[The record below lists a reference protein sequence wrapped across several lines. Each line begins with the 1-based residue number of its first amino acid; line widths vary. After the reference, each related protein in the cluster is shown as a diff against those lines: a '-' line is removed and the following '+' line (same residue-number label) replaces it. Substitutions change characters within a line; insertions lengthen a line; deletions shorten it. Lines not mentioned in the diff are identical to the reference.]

1 MSKLYPKSFS
11 TVSERTRQYEWAV
24 NGLATVNEVHSCRNL
39 WNGNHWFNGG
49 IMLIL
54 LVGLIITQYTGL
66 ILFLN
71 ALSFSY
77 FFYRFIVT
85 LIGMGGDPDAGEMV
99 EYSDDLPTYC
109 ILLPMRNEPLTV
121 VSHLIENINN
131 LNYPKDKL
139 DVIMLVDQDD
149 DYLGDILEMPKPKH
163 FRIVSSAATFPFTK
177 PKVCNLGLADTDAEY
192 VTVYDVED
200 NPEPNQLLKVLY
212 KFNENNAD
220 CVQCRLHYNNEK
232 PNLQAKFFNLEYLTW
247 FTMTITGLHKVQ
259 GDRAVIPLGGTSQHL
274 RTETLKELG
283 GWDAY
288 NVTEDCDLGIRL
300 ARTGKSTVIS
310 DSVTDEIAI
319 EGLSDFV
326 KQRTRWQMGFMVT
339 YITHCRD
346 IFNLYRELGIW
357 RFFHFIMFVL
367 GNVLNKTYKQK

>member
-1 MSKLYPKSFS
+1 
-11 TVSERTRQYEWAV
+11 
-24 NGLATVNEVHSCRNL
+24 
-39 WNGNHWFNGG
+39 
-49 IMLIL
+49 
-54 LVGLIITQYTGL
+54 
-66 ILFLN
+66 
-71 ALSFSY
+71 
-77 FFYRFIVT
+77 
-85 LIGMGGDPDAGEMV
+85 
-99 EYSDDLPTYC
+99 
-109 ILLPMRNEPLTV
+109 
-121 VSHLIENINN
+121 
-131 LNYPKDKL
+131 
-139 DVIMLVDQDD
+139 
-149 DYLGDILEMPKPKH
+149 
-163 FRIVSSAATFPFTK
+163 
-177 PKVCNLGLADTDAEY
+177 
-192 VTVYDVED
+192 
-200 NPEPNQLLKVLY
+200 
-212 KFNENNAD
+212 
-220 CVQCRLHYNNEK
+220 
-232 PNLQAKFFNLEYLTW
+232 
-247 FTMTITGLHKVQ
+247 MTITGLHKVQ

-367 GNVLNKTYKQK
+367 GNVLNPLITPILFFIFISPSS